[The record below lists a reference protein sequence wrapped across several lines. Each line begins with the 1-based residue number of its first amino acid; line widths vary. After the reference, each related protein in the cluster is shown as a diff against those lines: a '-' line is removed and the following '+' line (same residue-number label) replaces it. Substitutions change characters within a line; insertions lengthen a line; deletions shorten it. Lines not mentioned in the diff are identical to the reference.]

1 MTDPEKKLQLIESI
15 KHYRL
20 YEWITTCPGGF
31 QTLRTGSGSKLLIG
45 MLMAA
50 ALWGLMYFKARGRYS
65 DEAPAWF
72 WWVTALLALMA
83 ALGVV
88 FTLYRQTIFDLEKG
102 EVRVEILGMT
112 TFQRAFRDFEK
123 FSFDPGYV
131 VNGVDPGGV
140 LYMHFKNG
148 GKLRLAQLRDPKTL
162 ENLQWFVID
171 AIKLSN

>member
-1 MTDPEKKLQLIESI
+1 MTNPEKKLHLIESI

-20 YEWITTCPGGF
+20 YNWITTCPGGF
-31 QTLRTGSGSKLLIG
+31 QTLQTGSGSKLLLG
-45 MLMAA
+45 MLMVA
-50 ALWGLMYFKARGRYS
+50 ALLVLMYFKVCDHYS

-72 WWVTALLALMA
+72 WWFTGLMVLFMLVA
-83 ALGVV
+83 VV

-102 EVRVEILGMT
+102 EVRVEVLGQP
-112 TFQRAFRDFEK
+112 TFRRPFRAFEK

-148 GKLRLAQLRDPKTL
+148 GKLRLAQLRDPTTL
-162 ENLQWFVID
+162 ENLQRFVIG
-171 AIKLSN
+171 AIDLSN